1 MNPITHKLTIAEV
14 IFRIFLVSGVV
25 AAVGIPYYLRD
36 AAPPAIY
43 GPLAKSY
50 ELEIVTG
57 LQKVGASTV
66 QSPCLQTNKRL
77 LKVWC
82 ASTQTTPDAL
92 AQYFISNGWVK
103 NSGTDI
109 NSIVLLTTSKRMR
122 IRVVENEVIVSI
134 EEATESQIAAP
145 ISANK

>member
-1 MNPITHKLTIAEV
+1 MNPTTHKLTIAEV
-14 IFRIFLVSGVV
+14 FFRIFWVIGVV

-36 AAPPAIY
+36 ARPPAIY

-50 ELEIVTG
+50 ELEIVIG
-57 LQKVGASTV
+57 LQKIEASTV

-82 ASTQTTPDAL
+82 TSTRTTPDAL

-103 NSGTDI
+103 NAGTDI
-109 NSIVLLTTSKRMR
+109 NSIVLVTTNKRMR
-122 IRVVENEVIVSI
+122 IRLVEKEVIVSI
-134 EEATESQIAAP
+134 EEATESQIASP